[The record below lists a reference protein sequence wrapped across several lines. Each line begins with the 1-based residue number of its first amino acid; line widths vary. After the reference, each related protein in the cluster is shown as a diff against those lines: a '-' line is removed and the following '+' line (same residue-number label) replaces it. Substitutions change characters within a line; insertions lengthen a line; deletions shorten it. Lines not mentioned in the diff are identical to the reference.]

1 MRSLST
7 NNNYQEK
14 ERTTMKKSIVFT
26 SLFVLITLLAA
37 CSQTPEAVLTETTV
51 LTVGSEEF
59 SLSELEA
66 YDTLSADYTNKDGE
80 TTTYQ
85 GVALIDLLQDAN
97 LTDGE
102 TLVFTASD
110 GYEAEMPLAEALSCA
125 NCIVAFDEDILRMV
139 MPDLSSKLQVKDVIA
154 INLK

>member
-1 MRSLST
+1 
-7 NNNYQEK
+7 
-14 ERTTMKKSIVFT
+14 MKKSFLFT
-26 SLFVLITLLAA
+26 SLFILVALLAA
-37 CSQTPEAVLTETTV
+37 CSQTPEAVVTETAV
-51 LTVGSEEF
+51 LIVDSEEF

>member
-1 MRSLST
+1 
-7 NNNYQEK
+7 
-14 ERTTMKKSIVFT
+14 MKKSFLFT
-26 SLFVLITLLAA
+26 SLFILVALLAA
-37 CSQTPEAVLTETTV
+37 CSQTPEAVVTETAV
-51 LTVGSEEF
+51 LIVGSEEF

-97 LTDGE
+97 LTDEE

>member
-1 MRSLST
+1 
-7 NNNYQEK
+7 
-14 ERTTMKKSIVFT
+14 MKKSILFT
-26 SLFVLITLLAA
+26 SLFILVALLAA
-37 CSQTPEAVLTETTV
+37 CSQTPEAVVTETAV

-59 SLSELEA
+59 SLLELEA
-66 YDTLSADYTNKDGE
+66 YDRLSADYTNKDGE

-97 LTDGE
+97 LTSGE

-125 NCIVAFDEDILRMV
+125 NCIIAFDEDILRMV
-139 MPDLSSKLQVKDVIA
+139 MPDMSSKLQVKDVTKISV
-154 INLK
+154 K

>member
-1 MRSLST
+1 
-7 NNNYQEK
+7 
-14 ERTTMKKSIVFT
+14 MKKSFLFT
-26 SLFVLITLLAA
+26 SLFILVALLAA
-37 CSQTPEAVLTETTV
+37 CSQTPEAVVTETAV
-51 LTVGSEEF
+51 LIVGSEEF

>member
-1 MRSLST
+1 
-7 NNNYQEK
+7 
-14 ERTTMKKSIVFT
+14 MKKSFLFT
-26 SLFVLITLLAA
+26 SLFILVALLAA
-37 CSQTPEAVLTETTV
+37 CSQTPEAVVTETAV
-51 LTVGSEEF
+51 LIVGSEEF

-110 GYEAEMPLAEALSCA
+110 GYEAEIPLSEALNCS

-139 MPDLSSKLQVKDVIA
+139 MPDMSSKLQVKDVIA